1 MKESFLYSDS
11 VYEEAELRANKFNL
25 IFTGALVILEVLALV
40 LDLLK
45 VFVIP
50 LQVILPVLAIAFVL
64 FVTPFVV
71 FIIHD
76 KILKKEITILK
87 WKKFKYVVYVPI
99 YFGLLIVD
107 IVLSFHA
114 VLLIV
119 IPPLM
124 AAQYQFIRRDWL
136 VILITSI
143 TTIPV
148 IIYGSYIFGVADRN
162 LLKELTNEDNL
173 YDISL
178 RLSLLTP
185 SRALSL
191 FLHHCMPRILAI
203 AAIDFLVAAI
213 ISRNKEMLAR
223 QAKLGKEV
231 NETIA
236 KQNRLQSL
244 VIEELASVIET
255 RDIGTGEHVRRTKKY
270 VEIIC
275 SSLAKQDKYKNILS
289 QDEINQIVSAAP
301 LHDIGK
307 IVVSDTIL
315 LKPGKLTS
323 EEFDKM
329 KIHTEKGGEMV
340 QAFFNNFDDK
350 TFFQEAYDIAVYHH
364 EKWDGNGYPKG
375 LKEEQIPLAARIM
388 AIADVY
394 DALVSERVY
403 KKPMDK
409 VEAFDLIVSEA
420 GKHFDPDIIKALLDV
435 KEEFINA
442 SF

>member
-87 WKKFKYVVYVPI
+87 WKKFKYVVFVPI

-213 ISRNKEMLAR
+213 VSRNKEMLAR

-275 SSLAKQDKYKNILS
+275 SSLAKQDKYKDILS

-409 VEAFDLIVSEA
+409 AEAFDLIVSEA